1 MKKIIF
7 LLVIFNICLK
17 SGIYAYSE
25 RFEYMLNAMKIPDTN
40 TNNLKINEEVYNQYN
55 LLSYGEP
62 AKITNNQRWK
72 PKANGKWTKNGGK
85 WNGKGERGEYFILG
99 ENYAGKQVHN
109 EVFPD
114 DMVSGTSPLEWNY
127 VEIEDAI
134 ESWADITKYQTEEQ
148 KEYMLNSKLIRYGVE
163 YDLTPQ
169 MIGQD
174 KTRVEN
180 FATWKTMG
188 SIHTK
193 KKNDN
198 GVYWVATF
206 NVPPMAAD
214 ADLISKL
221 ELEEGTKYQIA
232 EDEESIN
239 IKIKYGAIVQNLSGY
254 AKKEDIKNIQSEL
267 IIDGKNVDSISK
279 SKETEIEKEYI
290 LSVKKAKYQ
299 NQSSVEISVKCNSIL
314 ETCFLTDMPMY
325 AQKEEIL
332 IVYLDK
338 QKIEMVIENE
348 NRRYTSGEKPK
359 IETIELKR
367 VTTNKNGAEKYTDL
381 EIAKKTKEKFICA
394 GQVLYIGVTTKN
406 NTERVTLEI
415 EGDKSIAQ
423 LDELTKKFEIDE
435 ANQKSIKKRY
445 KSASEIQK
453 IYKMPTRLKL
463 KEDLGGGEKYYYIEY
478 VIPYKSAQTLNSWV
492 TLREKNKNA
501 FEINEQE
508 LFSRITK
515 PYEIVIKAESENG
528 IATKREKLDVF
539 EAWNTIYNRDLRK
552 YVR

>member
-1 MKKIIF
+1 MA
-7 LLVIFNICLK
+7 V
-17 SGIYAYSE
+17 
-25 RFEYMLNAMKIPDTN
+25 
-40 TNNLKINEEVYNQYN
+40 
-55 LLSYGEP
+55 
-62 AKITNNQRWK
+62 
-72 PKANGKWTKNGGK
+72 K

-290 LSVKKAKYQ
+290 LCVKKAKYQ

-338 QKIEMVIENE
+338 QKMEMVIENE

-367 VTTNKNGAEKYTDL
+367 VTTNKNGAEKHTDL
-381 EIAKKTKEKFICA
+381 EIANKIKELVPEAKVGFA
-394 GQVLYIGVTTKN
+394 HAAYHVLHAVYI
-406 NTERVTLEI
+406 
-415 EGDKSIAQ
+415 
-423 LDELTKKFEIDE
+423 FE
-435 ANQKSIKKRY
+435 
-445 KSASEIQK
+445 
-453 IYKMPTRLKL
+453 
-463 KEDLGGGEKYYYIEY
+463 
-478 VIPYKSAQTLNSWV
+478 QTSDYGADYA
-492 TLREKNKNA
+492 K
-501 FEINEQE
+501 
-508 LFSRITK
+508 
-515 PYEIVIKAESENG
+515 
-528 IATKREKLDVF
+528 
-539 EAWNTIYNRDLRK
+539 
-552 YVR
+552 

>member
-17 SGIYAYSE
+17 SDIYAYSE
-25 RFEYMLNAMKIPDTN
+25 SFEYMLNAMKIPDTN

-198 GVYWVATF
+198 G
-206 NVPPMAAD
+206 
-214 ADLISKL
+214 
-221 ELEEGTKYQIA
+221 
-232 EDEESIN
+232 
-239 IKIKYGAIVQNLSGY
+239 
-254 AKKEDIKNIQSEL
+254 
-267 IIDGKNVDSISK
+267 
-279 SKETEIEKEYI
+279 
-290 LSVKKAKYQ
+290 
-299 NQSSVEISVKCNSIL
+299 
-314 ETCFLTDMPMY
+314 
-325 AQKEEIL
+325 
-332 IVYLDK
+332 
-338 QKIEMVIENE
+338 
-348 NRRYTSGEKPK
+348 RY
-359 IETIELKR
+359 
-367 VTTNKNGAEKYTDL
+367 
-381 EIAKKTKEKFICA
+381 
-394 GQVLYIGVTTKN
+394 
-406 NTERVTLEI
+406 
-415 EGDKSIAQ
+415 
-423 LDELTKKFEIDE
+423 
-435 ANQKSIKKRY
+435 
-445 KSASEIQK
+445 
-453 IYKMPTRLKL
+453 
-463 KEDLGGGEKYYYIEY
+463 
-478 VIPYKSAQTLNSWV
+478 
-492 TLREKNKNA
+492 
-501 FEINEQE
+501 
-508 LFSRITK
+508 
-515 PYEIVIKAESENG
+515 
-528 IATKREKLDVF
+528 
-539 EAWNTIYNRDLRK
+539 
-552 YVR
+552 